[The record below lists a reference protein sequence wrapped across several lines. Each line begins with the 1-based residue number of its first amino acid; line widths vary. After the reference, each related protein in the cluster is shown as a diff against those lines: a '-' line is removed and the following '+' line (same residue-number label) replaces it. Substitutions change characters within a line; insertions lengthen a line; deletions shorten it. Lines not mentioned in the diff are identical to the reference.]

1 MPKRIPTGL
10 KIAVINRMFR
20 KKLDEKAEEMGLTS
34 SQLRVLGTISH
45 LEEDG
50 KHEIHQ
56 NDLERTERVSH
67 PAMTKMLQRLEN
79 GGYIT
84 STRCQKDKRYKIIAC
99 TDKAKGIHKTIL
111 EHDKMVFEEICR
123 TFTEEQR
130 NQIEYCLD
138 LLFGMDDSISHE
150 RHGKS
155 EEKACTQE

>member
-1 MPKRIPTGL
+1 MEVSMPKRIPTGL

-67 PAMTKMLQRLEN
+67 PAMTKMLQRLE
-79 GGYIT
+79 
-84 STRCQKDKRYKIIAC
+84 KRIYNKHEMP
-99 TDKAKGIHKTIL
+99 KGQEVQDHS
-111 EHDKMVFEEICR
+111 V
-123 TFTEEQR
+123 
-130 NQIEYCLD
+130 
-138 LLFGMDDSISHE
+138 
-150 RHGKS
+150 HGQGQGN
-155 EEKACTQE
+155 T